1 MKKLFISMLAI
12 AALASCAKEEV
23 IVADQGEL
31 IGFNSF
37 VENST
42 RAADPSYSANDIES
56 FKVYGTV
63 NGGQGDVLI
72 YPGTVI
78 TRDGAAYGSAWTCP
92 VSQYW
97 IAGATY
103 KFVGIVDGEVDGV
116 TKTYPEEGMPT
127 SVEYT
132 ADGKTDLL
140 CQTIDYTA
148 KSAAEL
154 ADGKTNPIV
163 AFNFAH
169 LLSKVNFTVV
179 NTTKDAAGYS
189 FVVKNIT
196 FNGAKAATYDVAK
209 AEWGNAT
216 SSGDTVV
223 GNERTVGSTTV
234 KDIVVTADDTTTT
247 DVNEATN
254 ELNTEVLF
262 IPGEYTISFTVDI
275 LYNGET
281 ITSTNYPATG
291 TYTHELVANNAYNFK
306 VNVAVGQLIEFTV
319 EKQPTWTPG
328 NNGADITL

>member
-1 MKKLFISMLAI
+1 MKKLFISMLAV
-12 AALASCAKEEV
+12 AALASCSQEDV
-23 IVADQGEL
+23 IVADKGDL

-42 RAADPSYSANDIES
+42 RAKDPSYSANDIES

-78 TRDGAAYGSAWTCP
+78 TKGDAEYGSPWTCP
-92 VSQYW
+92 VKQYW
-97 IAGATY
+97 VAGATY

-148 KSAAEL
+148 LSADQI
-154 ADGKTNPIV
+154 ADGEKNDIV
-163 AFNFAH
+163 KFNFSH

-179 NTTKDAAGYS
+179 NGSSDAKGYS

-196 FNGAKAATYDVAK
+196 FNGATKATYDVVN
-209 AEWGNAT
+209 AEWGAATATGNTVLGNTVEDSADKNIVVASEAT
-216 SSGDTVV
+216 SA
-223 GNERTVGSTTV
+223 EL
-234 KDIVVTADDTTTT
+234 
-247 DVNEATN
+247 VN
-254 ELNTEVLF
+254 EVLF
-262 IPGEYTISFTVDI
+262 LPGKYTISFTVDI
-275 LYNGET
+275 LYNGEPVT
-281 ITSTNYPATG
+281 TTNYPATG
-291 TYTHELVANNAYNFK
+291 TTYEHILDANNSYNFK
-306 VNVAVGQLIEFTV
+306 VNVAVGKLIEFTV
-319 EKQPTWTPG
+319 EKQPEWTTPS
-328 NNGADITL
+328 NEVVLQ

>member
-1 MKKLFISMLAI
+1 MKKLFISMLAV
-12 AALASCAKEEV
+12 AALASCSQEDV
-23 IVADQGEL
+23 IVADKGDL

-42 RAADPSYSANDIES
+42 RAAADPSYSANDIES

-72 YPGTVI
+72 YPGTLI
-78 TRDGAAYGSAWTCP
+78 TKGDAEYGSPWTCL

-116 TKTYPEEGMPT
+116 TKTYPEDGMPT

-148 KSAAEL
+148 FSADQI
-154 ADGKTNPIV
+154 ADGKKNDIV
-163 AFNFAH
+163 KFNFSH

-179 NTTKDAAGYS
+179 NGTPNEDGYS

-196 FNGAKAATYDVAK
+196 FNGATKATYDVVK
-209 AEWGNAT
+209 AEWGTAT
-216 SSGDTVV
+216 ATGNTVL
-223 GNERTVGSTTV
+223 GNTVEGSAD
-234 KDIVVTADDTTTT
+234 KNIVVAS
-247 DVNEATN
+247 NAASA
-254 ELNTEVLF
+254 ELAKEVLF
-262 IPGEYTISFTVDI
+262 LPGEYIISFTVDI
-275 LYNGET
+275 LYNGKPVT
-281 ITSTNYPATG
+281 TTNYPATG
-291 TYTHELVANNAYNFK
+291 TTYKHKLDANNSYNFK
-306 VNVAVGQLIEFTV
+306 VNVAVGKLIEFSV
-319 EKQPTWTPG
+319 EKQPTWNPAVGGTEVK
-328 NNGADITL
+328 LQ

>member
-1 MKKLFISMLAI
+1 MKKLFISMLAV
-12 AALASCAKEEV
+12 AALASCSQEDV
-23 IVADQGEL
+23 IVADKGDL

-42 RAADPSYSANDIES
+42 RATDPSYSANDIKS

-72 YPGTVI
+72 YPGTLI
-78 TRDGAAYGSAWTCP
+78 TKGDAEYGSPWTCP

-116 TKTYPEEGMPT
+116 TKTYPEDGMPT

-148 KSAAEL
+148 FSADQI
-154 ADGKTNPIV
+154 ADGEKNDIV
-163 AFNFAH
+163 KFNFSH

-179 NTTKDAAGYS
+179 NSTPDAEGYS

-196 FNGAKAATYDVAK
+196 FNGATAATYDVVNAK
-209 AEWGNAT
+209 WGTAT
-216 SSGDTVV
+216 ATGNTVL
-223 GNERTVGSTTV
+223 GNTVEDPAD
-234 KDIVVTADDTTTT
+234 KNIVVASK
-247 DVNEATN
+247 AASA
-254 ELNTEVLF
+254 ELAKEVLF
-262 IPGEYTISFTVDI
+262 LPGEYIISFTVDI
-275 LYNGET
+275 LYNGKPVT
-281 ITSTNYPATG
+281 TTNYPATG
-291 TYTHELVANNAYNFK
+291 TTYKHKLDANNSYNFK
-306 VNVAVGQLIEFTV
+306 VNVAVGKLIEFSV
-319 EKQPTWTPG
+319 EKQPTWNPAVGGTEVE
-328 NNGADITL
+328 LK